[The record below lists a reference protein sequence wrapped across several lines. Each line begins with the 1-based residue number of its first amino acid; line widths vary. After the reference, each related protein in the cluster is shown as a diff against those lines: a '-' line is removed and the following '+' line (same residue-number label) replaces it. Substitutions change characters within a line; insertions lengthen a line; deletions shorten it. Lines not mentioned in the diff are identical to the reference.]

1 MTTSRRG
8 GRRSA
13 TAATQ
18 SDDDNT
24 KLQGSVSSEGE
35 PVVKPK
41 RRLQR
46 GRPKPV
52 DSDVDSDGD
61 GKRNDENDDD
71 EDEEEREVTPAR
83 KKAAIEGAEKSRL
96 FMAAVES
103 EFIFHNLGLRS
114 PL

>member
-1 MTTSRRG
+1 MTTSPSG

-18 SDDDNT
+18 SDGDDT
-24 KLQGSVSSEGE
+24 KLQDSVSSESE
-35 PVVKPK
+35 LVVKPK

-52 DSDVDSDGD
+52 DSDMDSDGD
-61 GKRNDENDDD
+61 GRRSDENCDD

-83 KKAAIEGAEKSRL
+83 KKAAIEGVEKSRL
-96 FMAAVES
+96 FMAAVEG
-103 EFIFHNLGLRS
+103 ELIFPNPGL
-114 PL
+114 

>member
-18 SDDDNT
+18 SDDDDT

-35 PVVKPK
+35 LVVKPK

-61 GKRNDENDDD
+61 GKRNDENSD
-71 EDEEEREVTPAR
+71 DEEEREVTPAR

-103 EFIFHNLGLRS
+103 EFIFHNLSLRS
-114 PL
+114 PI